1 LSLLLALGWWT
12 VVEFIAR
19 RQGRKVLSFTVASL
33 LLLLVLSPAAAG
45 IRELAR
51 LRTSPSAELIEV
63 LEWLREEKSPPG
75 REGVLSDWDFG
86 YYIEYFAKKPVLI
99 NPSGTELGIQPMRD
113 AANFFL
119 AQKYS
124 VAEEVLKRRRIGF
137 IILRNPVVYYSLMGF
152 IASDTEQIG
161 KTASEEIHG
170 TPVRTFPQLETL
182 LVTHLYFNDGIT
194 ISSHE
199 ANAKVIFRLL
209 YESPSII
216 RVRLQLSG
224 CANG

>member
-1 LSLLLALGWWT
+1 LLALGWWT

-51 LRTSPSAELIEV
+51 LRTSPSAELTEA

-75 REGVLSDWDFG
+75 REGVLSDWVFG

-113 AANFFL
+113 AAIFFL
-119 AQKYS
+119 TKRAEE
-124 VAEEVLKRRRIGF
+124 AEEVLYR
-137 IILRNPVVYYSLMGF
+137 
-152 IASDTEQIG
+152 
-161 KTASEEIHG
+161 
-170 TPVRTFPQLETL
+170 
-182 LVTHLYFNDGIT
+182 
-194 ISSHE
+194 
-199 ANAKVIFRLL
+199 RLL
-209 YESPSII
+209 LPK
-216 RVRLQLSG
+216 RNLP
-224 CANG
+224 